1 MKTCFLLLV
10 LAVSLCINIAK
21 AQAPCTIGQISTN
34 PASSTNSIDPSH
46 VNKFDWLQ
54 NPNYP
59 YNVSCY
65 PKGLSIN
72 PFFSSYSNLLPLS
85 LTKDYKPENGWELI
99 HQNLGYDNDGTISA
113 ITPEHAYLILYNR
126 YTGILRVLLKTCR
139 GTDYQGMKMRIS
151 FPSGTYQT
159 NLFDFVGDLKALG
172 EPHRTGD
179 AYATVQ
185 QFVNDRQAWYYGDF
199 KMNYDPC
206 TCTSDNYAKL
216 NITSNLIAKSNIT
229 LEGSITGTITSIAGG
244 TGTGDANNG
253 GHFWKDATNISGIA
267 QKVHGGISSFM
278 DHYDTVYKKL
288 KDAGVTAG
296 AIKKLGIA
304 LKDSKFLKAGLAAV
318 PYVGEAVKFLSGFF
332 GGGNS
337 DAGPIQLAPMSLNA
351 SVKLSGEITSA
362 STYHDI
368 NIGLPGSKKANADPN
383 VYPYYNQT
391 LGVFTLI
398 DQPTMYYEDVAE
410 TKKYEARYKE
420 SFFRKRDFTVKPSYQ
435 FFYRKYK
442 LSSEVIRYAI
452 NPAAGL
458 ELQDAQVILM
468 TSYEPQRN
476 KYKYYTGAG
485 VNKCFDSSYSG
496 EVLKGFKNIGLKNA
510 QTNYFENASDPI
522 DMNCFATGY
531 LFKNMYKSPTNIP
544 ALEEWYDWPGTWPH
558 RSLRASERPSPY
570 GGTWPSTYFTDRTIP
585 SSKCGEWG
593 SILTGNDWP
602 GDWYYQYGGKPYDE
616 FLEPFVKSFS
626 LKLILNFKRTDGLG
640 QNVLHVMTYPIKL
653 IPVPSTVPSTYMSTG
668 VDFDAQQTSGTCYTS
683 LFRQATQAELSSEC
697 AGAWYT
703 NNRNYSFRINDNP
716 EIPNAEEPLIVGEP
730 NIFPN
735 PTNTIINISNTN
747 PAIKL
752 LSISNMLGQ
761 SIITFGNNT
770 INAKTNTA
778 LWQPGVYILKWS
790 KNGKAF
796 SKKFIVQR

>member
-34 PASSTNSIDPSH
+34 PASPTNSIDPSH

-229 LEGSITGTITSIAGG
+229 LEGSITGTITSIAGS
-244 TGTGDANNG
+244 TGDANNG

-398 DQPTMYYEDVAE
+398 DQPTMYYEDTTEIKEYKAIY
-410 TKKYEARYKE
+410 KDGLAWWSSKY
-420 SFFRKRDFTVKPSYQ
+420 TIKPTYA
-435 FFYRKYK
+435 FVYRKYK
-442 LSSEVIRYAI
+442 LSSGVIRYAI

-468 TSYEPQRN
+468 VSYEPQRN
-476 KYKYYTGAG
+476 KYKHYAGAS
-485 VNKCFDSSYSG
+485 KCFDSSYSG

-522 DMNCFATGY
+522 NINCFTTDY
-531 LFKNMYKSPTNIP
+531 LFKSMHKKNQFLYEN
-544 ALEEWYDWPGTWPH
+544 WYDERGSSVFY
-558 RSLRASERPSPY
+558 RYRPSPY
-570 GGTWPSTYFTDRTIP
+570 NWSPSMTYFDSISTIP
-585 SSKCGEWG
+585 SYFCMESG
-593 SILTGNDWP
+593 IPFFGNDSP
-602 GDWYYQYGGKPYDE
+602 GDWAYRFGGKPYDE
-616 FLEPFVKSFS
+616 FLQPFIKSFS

-653 IPVPSTVPSTYMSTG
+653 IPRPSPVLPSYMYTG
-668 VDFDAQQTSGTCYTS
+668 IDFEAQQTSGACYTS